1 MNRALAHRNS
11 SIIFRQWSRKSY
23 AIFASLGKEVQIGHI
38 DDGISEKA
46 IDKNK
51 TKKSSKKD
59 WNNSSLIETDD
70 PDELML
76 VNTDLQL
83 ISLISEITNSDESS
97 QHCCSQLTIYIIN
110 KFTFHPVCRMQK
122 TIK

>member
-11 SIIFRQWSRKSY
+11 SIVFRQWSRKSY
-23 AIFASLGKEVQIGHI
+23 AIFASLGKEVKIGHLNE
-38 DDGISEKA
+38 GVCEKA

-51 TKKSSKKD
+51 TKKSSKED
-59 WNNSSLIETDD
+59 WNNFSLIETDD

-83 ISLISEITNSDESS
+83 ITLISETINSDESP
-97 QHCCSQLTIYIIN
+97 QHCCKLFTIYN
-110 KFTFHPVCRMQK
+110 FKNLTLHPVSQDAENY
-122 TIK
+122 